1 MNSDIPSVWARPKKN
16 RDQPALSQHQIVSE
30 AIALLDTEGLDAL
43 SMRNLGK
50 RLNAGA
56 TSLYRHVANK
66 DELIELA
73 IDEVHGEIEV
83 PPADGTDWRAG
94 VTGCAHSSLAMINN
108 HPWVASVLGQIGLSY
123 LGPNVMRMSD
133 GMLALFE
140 KGGFSLAESDL
151 ALRAVQ
157 AYVIGSGVGV
167 AAWQTSLARSGLS
180 NEQWAERI
188 QPIVLAAA
196 APYPR
201 LTASIEAAAANT
213 VEVMFTHGLD
223 AVLDGLVAKRSRG

>member
-1 MNSDIPSVWARPKKN
+1 MWARPKKG
-16 RDQPALSQHQIVSE
+16 REHPALSREQIVSE
-30 AIALLDTEGLDAL
+30 AITLLDTEGLDAL

-50 RLNAGA
+50 RLDAGA

-83 PPADGTDWRAG
+83 PSAETAEWRAG
-94 VTGCAHSSLAMINN
+94 VTACAHNMLAMIDR
-108 HPWVASVLGQIGLSY
+108 HPWIASVLGQIGMSY

-140 KGGFSLAESDL
+140 KGGFSLAESDH
-151 ALRAVQ
+151 ALRVVQ
-157 AYVIGSGVGV
+157 AYIIGSGVGV

-180 NEQWAERI
+180 NEEWIERI
-188 QPIVLAAA
+188 QPVVLAAA
-196 APYPR
+196 APFPR
-201 LTASIEAAAANT
+201 LIAAFEAGAQPAEIT
-213 VEVMFTHGLD
+213 FSDGLE
-223 AVLDGLVAKRSRG
+223 AMLDGLTARRSR

>member
-1 MNSDIPSVWARPKKN
+1 MSSDIPSVWARPKKT
-16 RDQPALSQHQIVSE
+16 RDQPALSREQIVTE
-30 AIALLDTEGLDAL
+30 AIKLLDTDGLDAL

-50 RLNAGA
+50 RLDAAA

-83 PPADGTDWRAG
+83 PPVAGTEWRAG
-94 VTGCAHSSLAMINN
+94 VSTCARSSLAMIAN
-108 HPWVASVLGQIGLSY
+108 HPWVAAVLGQIGLSY

-140 KGGFSLAESDL
+140 KGGFDVPGSDR
-151 ALRAVQ
+151 ALRIVQ
-157 AYVIGSGVGV
+157 AYIIGSGVAV
-167 AAWQTSLARSGLS
+167 AGWQTSLARSGLS
-180 NEQWAERI
+180 NEQWAEQI
-188 QPIVLAAA
+188 QPVVMAAA

-201 LTASIEAAAANT
+201 LIASLEAAAADT
-213 VEVMFTHGLD
+213 VDDLFAFGLN
-223 AVLDGLVAKRSRG
+223 AVLDGLIAQRP